1 MILLSP
7 EPRNAPQATARM
19 LVRAA
24 DLEIIPLRGVV
35 EKLAVV
41 PTSTR
46 ITITCSPRWGI
57 ERTLEYAASVIGA
70 GYRVVPHLAA
80 RQVADERQLRDLVE
94 RLTDL
99 GVRDLFVI
107 GGDAPEPAGAF
118 DSAGSLLDALA
129 ETGHEFETIG
139 VACYPE
145 GHPSIAGD
153 RLLEALRLKQ
163 QHATYMVSQLCFDIA
178 ALTGWLRDARARGI
192 TLPLHVGLAG
202 PLKARKLMEL
212 SVRIGVGSSIRYLT
226 RQHGLVTS
234 MLRGD
239 AYRPETLLDDLGRAP
254 DIEALRIKGI
264 HLYSF
269 NQVTDTIDWQRRI
282 AGGIQA

>member
-1 MILLSP
+1 MLVLSP
-7 EPRNAPQATARM
+7 EPRNEPHATARM
-19 LVRAA
+19 LVRGAY
-24 DLEIIPLRGVV
+24 LEIVPLRGVV
-35 EKLAVV
+35 EKLASV

-46 ITITCSPRWGI
+46 ITITCSPKWGI

-80 RQVADERQLRDLVE
+80 RQVADKRELRDLVE

-107 GGDAPEPAGAF
+107 GGDAPQPAGAF

-153 RLLEALRLKQ
+153 QLLGALRLKQ
-163 QHATYMVSQLCFDIA
+163 QHATYMVSQLCFDTA

-226 RQHGLVTS
+226 KQHGLVTS

-239 AYRPETLLDDLGRAP
+239 SYRPETLLDDLGRVP
-254 DIEALRIKGI
+254 DIEALSIKGI

-269 NQVTDTIDWQRRI
+269 NQVIDTIDWQRRI
-282 AGGIQA
+282 AGDIPA

>member
-1 MILLSP
+1 MILLSS
-7 EPRNAPQATARM
+7 EPWNEPHATARM
-19 LVRAA
+19 LARTA

-35 EKLAVV
+35 EKLVVV
-41 PTSTR
+41 PPSTR

-57 ERTLEYAASVIGA
+57 ERTLEYTASVIGA
-70 GYRVVPHLAA
+70 GYRAVPHLAA
-80 RQVADERQLRDLVE
+80 RQVADERELRGLVE

-118 DSAGSLLDALA
+118 DSAGSLLDAVA
-129 ETGHEFETIG
+129 RIGHQFETIG

-145 GHPSIAGD
+145 GHPRIAD
-153 RLLEALRLKQ
+153 DQLLEALRLKQ

-178 ALTGWLRDARARGI
+178 SLTGWLPRARARGI

-212 SVRIGVGSSIRYLT
+212 SVKIGVGSSIRYLT
-226 RQHGLVTS
+226 KQHGFIKN

-239 AYRPETLLDDLGRAP
+239 SYRPETLLDDMGRAL
-254 DIEALRIKGI
+254 DTEALRIGGI

-269 NQVTDTIDWQRRI
+269 NQIADTVEWQRRI
-282 AGGIQA
+282 AGGTQA